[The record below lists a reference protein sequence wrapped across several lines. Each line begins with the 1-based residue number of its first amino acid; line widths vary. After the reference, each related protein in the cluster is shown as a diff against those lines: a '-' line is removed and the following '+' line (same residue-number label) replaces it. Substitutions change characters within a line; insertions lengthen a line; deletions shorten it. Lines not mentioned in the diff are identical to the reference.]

1 MSKAEQQLLIC
12 CRCNL
17 FDIRNF
23 AYARFVKLLYCL
35 RYFFFVLHVILFLNV
50 VLLTQLADSNLKK
63 SFFEFMQLFITE
75 T

>member
-35 RYFFFVLHVILFLNV
+35 RYFF
-50 VLLTQLADSNLKK
+50 
-63 SFFEFMQLFITE
+63 SFCM
-75 T
+75 